1 MADKRELQI
10 FPNKDDTSIVLSDGR
25 NSLAA
30 RGRKDVASLL
40 AQGLKRESLAAF
52 QPQESANL
60 VAQLDANA
68 QYERGLDY

>member
-40 AQGLKRESLAAF
+40 LTVIRKRIFPVIGRQGLCGLA
-52 QPQESANL
+52 
-60 VAQLDANA
+60 
-68 QYERGLDY
+68 